1 MSVHDEFNKDMLWL
15 MRAIKKEALAIPTK
29 IEFTITNNGSDTPT
43 IATQRNM
50 LRRLKG
56 WRVLTFEPD
65 TRDEEFESATE
76 FKLAVDEES
85 FENLYKLFENG
96 LSSNIDGE
104 TLYELANRWVR
115 PMSYT
120 DEITDQAYDLI
131 HGTTLAKPIIKK
143 DHSLTLP
150 PKNSKIFKLQC
161 GDREIKVNEYI
172 IAKPYAVGCPRG
184 MFDYVRTQP
193 KNKVIKKENMP
204 EWLKQE
210 IGRKRLVAV
219 IAGVGFTG
227 EIRKAFFPV
236 VSKTSIKYR
245 GDKITTEEL
254 EEAGVRINLLVKQ
267 LELADMKNK
276 NSPK

>member
-1 MSVHDEFNKDMLWL
+1 M
-15 MRAIKKEALAIPTK
+15 
-29 IEFTITNNGSDTPT
+29 
-43 IATQRNM
+43 
-50 LRRLKG
+50 
-56 WRVLTFEPD
+56 
-65 TRDEEFESATE
+65 
-76 FKLAVDEES
+76 
-85 FENLYKLFENG
+85 
-96 LSSNIDGE
+96 
-104 TLYELANRWVR
+104 
-115 PMSYT
+115 
-120 DEITDQAYDLI
+120 
-131 HGTTLAKPIIKK
+131 
-143 DHSLTLP
+143 
-150 PKNSKIFKLQC
+150 
-161 GDREIKVNEYI
+161 NEYI

-276 NSPK
+276 NSSK